1 MEMIMR
7 DVNTLMERL
16 SFPADARKVL
26 DAALCDI
33 AKDGDASA
41 WFQQYVADYR
51 KNEGPLDYK
60 RLLQEG
66 AALSERLG
74 MHGFTMAMLFFL
86 ALALSFKLEF
96 PFFVTISGSDNTI
109 SSKDGFTIP

>member
-66 AALSERLG
+66 AALSEQLG
-74 MHGFTMAMLFFL
+74 MHGFTMAMQNVFYSRIFIP
-86 ALALSFKLEF
+86 SRTE
-96 PFFVTISGSDNTI
+96 G
-109 SSKDGFTIP
+109 SKDLHSMQRKSF